1 MECCSYLCNGCIKCC
16 SGICNYFSWPYA
28 LAITVILII
37 LIIYYATKAIDIVVV
52 ICIVIAIVALLGTYW
67 YCGSNTKKKGTTGEN
82 IRLGSSE
89 DTGLLREGNNVI

>member
-1 MECCSYLCNGCIKCC
+1 MECCSYIFKGCITCC

-28 LAITVILII
+28 LAISVILII
-37 LIIYYATKAIDIVVV
+37 LIIYFATKAIDIVIV
-52 ICIVIAIVALLGTYW
+52 ICIVIAVVALLGTYW
-67 YCGSNTKKKGTTGEN
+67 YCGSGTKRKSVTGAN

>member
-1 MECCSYLCNGCIKCC
+1 MECCSYICKGCVNCC

-28 LAITVILII
+28 LAITVIFII
-37 LIIYYATKAIDIVVV
+37 LIIYFATKAIDIVIV
-52 ICIVIAIVALLGTYW
+52 ICIIVAIVALIGTYW
-67 YCGSNTKKKGTTGEN
+67 YCGSDKKRKGTGSEN